1 MVLVGSIM
9 AELTEELSWSF
20 VVEKELWAWG
30 VGVGVGAADT
40 YDVGLT

>member
-1 MVLVGSIM
+1 M